1 MYLKWDITVLVA
13 VTANLKLN
21 NEYIILKSYVKHSR
35 KLNYMSNLF
44 AERMKNVHKSFIRE
58 ILKVTEDKNIIS
70 FAGGLPN
77 PKSFPVA
84 EIGEAVSEVLSQNGD
99 EILQYST
106 TEGYLPLREY
116 IAERYSKKGLEVSA
130 DEILITNG
138 SQQGID
144 LVSKVFLNKGDKVLV
159 ENPTYLA
166 AIQSFGLFEPQFIS
180 VPLLEDGVD
189 IDSLQRILE
198 ENKIKMFYSVTNF
211 QNPTGITYSKEKR
224 QKLAEILKNED
235 TVFVEDNPYGEI
247 RFLGKD
253 IPPVKAYLE
262 DSVLFGSFSKIVS
275 PGMRLGW
282 IVANEEI
289 MEKIIIAKQAS
300 DLHSNYFTQRAVYK
314 YLTHNNI
321 DEHIEKIKEMYRNQ
335 RNMMVS
341 MIEKYFPENV
351 EYTKPEGGMFL
362 WVTLPEGVSSMDLF
376 DLAIKEN
383 VAFVPGQAFYV
394 DGSGMNSLRL
404 NFSNSNE
411 EQIEEG
417 IKRLGNAINKLLD

>member
-1 MYLKWDITVLVA
+1 
-13 VTANLKLN
+13 
-21 NEYIILKSYVKHSR
+21 
-35 KLNYMSNLF
+35 MSNLF

-58 ILKVTEDKNIIS
+58 ILKVTEDKSIIS

-116 IAERYSKKGLEVSA
+116 IAERYSKKGLKVNA

-300 DLHSNYFTQRAVYK
+300 DLHSNYFTQRAVYQ

-321 DEHIEKIKEMYRNQ
+321 DEHIENIKEMYRNQ

-394 DGSGMNSLRL
+394 DGSGINSLRL

>member
-1 MYLKWDITVLVA
+1 
-13 VTANLKLN
+13 
-21 NEYIILKSYVKHSR
+21 
-35 KLNYMSNLF
+35 MSNLF

-58 ILKVTEDKNIIS
+58 ILKVTEDKSIIS

-116 IAERYSKKGLEVSA
+116 IAERYSKNGLEVSA

-198 ENKIKMFYSVTNF
+198 ENKIKVFYSVTNF

-235 TVFVEDNPYGEI
+235 IVFVEDNPYGEI
-247 RFLGKD
+247 RFLGND
-253 IPPVKAYLE
+253 IPPVKAYLG

-300 DLHSNYFTQRAVYK
+300 DLHSNYFTQRAVYQ

-362 WVTLPEGVSSMDLF
+362 WVTLPEGLSSMDLF
-376 DLAIKEN
+376 ELAIKEN

-394 DGSGMNSLRL
+394 DGSGMDSLRL

-417 IKRLGNAINKLLD
+417 IKRLGNAINKLMD

>member
-1 MYLKWDITVLVA
+1 M
-13 VTANLKLN
+13 N
-21 NEYIILKSYVKHSR
+21 
-35 KLNYMSNLF
+35 NLF
-44 AERMKNVHKSFIRE
+44 ADRMSNVHKSFIRE
-58 ILKVTEDKNIIS
+58 ILKVTEEPEIIS

-77 PKSFPVA
+77 PKSFPV
-84 EIGEAVSEVLSQNGD
+84 EDIEEAVSKVLSKNGD

-116 IAERYSKKGLEVSA
+116 IAERYSKSGLRVDA
-130 DEILITNG
+130 KEILITNG

-144 LVSKVFLNKGDKVLV
+144 LVSKIFLNKGDKVLV

-166 AIQSFGLFEPQFIS
+166 AIQSFLLFEPEFKS

-189 IDSLQRILE
+189 TNALQRILE
-198 ENKIKMFYSVTNF
+198 KNEIKLFYSVTNF

-224 QKLAEILKNED
+224 QKLAEILKDEN

-247 RFLGKD
+247 RFLGDD
-253 IPPVKAYLE
+253 IPLVKSYL
-262 DSVLFGSFSKIVS
+262 DNTVLFGSFSKIVS

-300 DLHSNYFTQRAVYK
+300 DLHSNYFTQRVVYQ
-314 YLTHNNI
+314 YLIDNNV
-321 DEHIEKIKEMYRNQ
+321 DEHIEKIKKMYRNQ
-335 RNMMVS
+335 RNLMVS
-341 MIEKYFPENV
+341 MIEEYFPEGV
-351 EYTKPEGGMFL
+351 KYTKPEGGMFL
-362 WVTLPEGVSSMDLF
+362 WVTLPEGLSSMDLF

-383 VAFVPGQAFYV
+383 VAFVPGKAFFT
-394 DGSGMNSLRL
+394 DGRGDNTLRL

-411 EQIEEG
+411 EKIEKG
-417 IKRLGNAINKLLD
+417 IKRLGNAIYELMKNK